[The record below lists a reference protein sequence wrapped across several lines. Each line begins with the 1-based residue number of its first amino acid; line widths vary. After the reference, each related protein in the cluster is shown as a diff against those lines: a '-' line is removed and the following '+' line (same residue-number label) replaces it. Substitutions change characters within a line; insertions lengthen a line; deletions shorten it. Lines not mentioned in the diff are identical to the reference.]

1 MAETEQE
8 HKLSGDGL
16 RRFPSHERLDS
27 MFATVGGIM
36 KAKGG
41 KPKASVQE
49 DMRAAED
56 KPLSS
61 RMLVTSMLVL
71 VFCLLMNQVGLFVPL
86 VIMARNC
93 ALSKV
98 PPSVQPKYPACS
110 EQMLANEMTIIVTV
124 KDTCSQLPGFLT
136 GLERYAPPSVHLIYT
151 YPNFKSCATIDLT
164 PQASS
169 PSP

>member
-1 MAETEQE
+1 
-8 HKLSGDGL
+8 
-16 RRFPSHERLDS
+16 

-98 PPSVQPKYPACS
+98 PPSVKPATSCRLRPPPMYGFRSS
-110 EQMLANEMTIIVTV
+110 EPATRAIRSCWPIRMS
-124 KDTCSQLPGFLT
+124 KD
-136 GLERYAPPSVHLIYT
+136 
-151 YPNFKSCATIDLT
+151 
-164 PQASS
+164 S
-169 PSP
+169 PAK